1 MTQQKSNDN
10 ESVNV
15 SDLHPRH
22 EAWARFSTHSSLI
35 GVGIA
40 LALGV
45 LFAITIALH
54 FSLGAYVVLGLA
66 ACLILLWLIW
76 KSIPKQRRGVLG
88 NAQLTAAIK
97 ADLITELNA
106 DGVNVD
112 SSGGV
117 VTLRG
122 MVPYADFRDAA
133 EHLARRHGAHEVIN
147 ELEIDPA
154 TPVKSDSYLQGF
166 PGVTTP
172 EGAPAV
178 VTGSPLA
185 EQIQAAFAADSRVN
199 ANVVIVQVEDG
210 IAYLTGR
217 QGTVQASEAAAEIAL
232 HISGILGVSN
242 DIEIMPS
249 V

>member
-1 MTQQKSNDN
+1 MLLHDPDDRTIEENN
-10 ESVNV
+10 
-15 SDLHPRH
+15 LHPRH
-22 EAWARFSTHSSLI
+22 ESWARLSTHSSLV
-35 GVGIA
+35 GVVIA
-40 LALGV
+40 LALGA
-45 LFAITIALH
+45 LFVITIVLH
-54 FSLGAYVVLGLA
+54 FSIGAYIVLGLA

-76 KSIPKQRRGVLG
+76 KRTPKQRRGVLG
-88 NAQLTAAIK
+88 NAQLTAEIK

-147 ELEIDPA
+147 ELEINPA

-178 VTGSPLA
+178 VTGRPLA

-217 QGTVQASEAAAEIAL
+217 QGTVQASEAATEIAS
-232 HISGILGVSN
+232 HISGILGVAN